1 MDGQLAFL
9 TLISKAHCNLTRTT
23 LWSSIRGRRRV
34 RLVGLAALVLLLV
47 GCGEPPPPPGELAF
61 GQEPYLRY
69 CASCHGNQGLGKP
82 PTFPPMANSE
92 WLELGN
98 DALGLIVLY
107 GLRGEIEVAGQ
118 RYRGYMPPMQ
128 HISDEDIAALLTYI
142 NATWG
147 SGETMSAD
155 DVLRLRGAFDGP
167 RSPLNGYDGLM
178 EALDTIQ

>member
-1 MDGQLAFL
+1 MWLSMKTQTLMRFFLGSGKRLLAL
-9 TLISKAHCNLTRTT
+9 M
-23 LWSSIRGRRRV
+23 V
-34 RLVGLAALVLLLV
+34 PVVLLA
-47 GCGEPPPPPGELAF
+47 GCGEPPPSGELAF

-69 CASCHGNQGLGKP
+69 CASCHGNQGQGKP

-118 RYRGYMPPMQ
+118 TYRGYMPPMQ
-128 HISDEDIAALLTYI
+128 HISDEDVAALLTYI

-147 SGETMSAD
+147 PGDAPMSAEE
-155 DVLRLRGAFDGP
+155 VLRLRSAFEGP

-178 EALDTIQ
+178 EALDAVGVDRTQ